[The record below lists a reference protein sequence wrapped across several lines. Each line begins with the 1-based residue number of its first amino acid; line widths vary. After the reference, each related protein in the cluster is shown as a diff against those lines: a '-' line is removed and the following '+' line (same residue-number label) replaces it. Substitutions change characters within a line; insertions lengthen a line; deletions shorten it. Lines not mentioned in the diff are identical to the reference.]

1 LKDILEDVVE
11 DKYYLSD
18 EAFENLRKYESN
30 SRLSH
35 LD

>member
-1 LKDILEDVVE
+1 LKDILEDEVD

-18 EAFENLRKYESN
+18 EVYDKLRKYESN
-30 SRLSH
+30 SRLSP